1 MACTDFTNDFYKLV
15 NIRSN
20 SSRSLFSYQEGQTD
34 DEDDEDDDE
43 DDDDEQDSSMSESQ
57 VKARNSPTP
66 SEAGRAQLTSCSS
79 SETDEH
85 SMTHPVSKQQ
95 QIVTEQAVVE
105 ETEEEAAQDE
115 EEEEHDYAVI
125 EECREMALANQSVIN
140 EQQCIAQII
149 KTELR
154 RPPHVLVKS
163 KSVLEDQEPSCILRH
178 NQRRELESSVVR
190 SDSISCALMAK
201 MAKET
206 SISLPQPP
214 PPPAPAVVSKLKERL
229 LQRHA
234 AMPSTPTPTA
244 NSWRRSNGWKR
255 VTSPVQAAALVSPTK
270 KVGKLWKILV
280 KIALKECTKFHL
292 IAAGNKVIGV
302 AKELPQGAAH
312 TNSDLHTHILLVV
325 DLIQLVIAVVA
336 VAANDN
342 AAEASNTAATAAATQ
357 IQNST
362 ACSRASFLCQLRDA
376 SLSVLP
382 RSVSRCPLPYNLE
395 KQTNR

>member
-20 SSRSLFSYQEGQTD
+20 SSRSLFSYLEGQTD
-34 DEDDEDDDE
+34 DEDDEEDE
-43 DDDDEQDSSMSESQ
+43 DDDGEDSSMSESQ

-85 SMTHPVSKQQ
+85 SITHAPQEQQ
-95 QIVTEQAVVE
+95 QVVLTEQAVQQQE
-105 ETEEEAAQDE
+105 QEDEE

-125 EECREMALANQSVIN
+125 EECREMALAHQPVLN

-201 MAKET
+201 MAKDSSMST
-206 SISLPQPP
+206 QHPP
-214 PPPAPAVVSKLKERL
+214 LPAVVSKLKERL
-229 LQRHA
+229 LQRHEA
-234 AMPSTPTPTA
+234 TTATA

-255 VTSPVQAAALVSPTK
+255 VTSPVQPSALVSPTK
-270 KVGKLWKILV
+270 KVSENAENIEKNFINFMPPL
-280 KIALKECTKFHL
+280 F
-292 IAAGNKVIGV
+292 AAGNKINVGV
-302 AKELPQGAAH
+302 AKELPQGTAH
-312 TNSDLHTHILLVV
+312 TNSNLHTHLLLLV
-325 DLIQLVIAVVA
+325 DLIHILFALIA
-336 VAANDN
+336 VAAND
-342 AAEASNTAATAAATQ
+342 ATEASSAAAAAAAAT
-357 IQNST
+357 
-362 ACSRASFLCQLRDA
+362 
-376 SLSVLP
+376 
-382 RSVSRCPLPYNLE
+382 
-395 KQTNR
+395 

>member
-1 MACTDFTNDFYKLV
+1 MILICLSLLCIQIVYSEDEEVACTDFTNDFYKLV

-34 DEDDEDDDE
+34 DEDDEDDEEE

-57 VKARNSPTP
+57 VKARISPTP

-85 SMTHPVSKQQ
+85 SMTHPIKEQ

-105 ETEEEAAQDE
+105 EQEEVE

-125 EECREMALANQSVIN
+125 EECREMAARANQSVIN

-206 SISLPQPP
+206 SISSAQQT
-214 PPPAPAVVSKLKERL
+214 PPAPAVVSKLKERL

-234 AMPSTPTPTA
+234 VTPSTPTATA

-270 KVGKLWKILV
+270 KVGKLRKISG
-280 KIALKECTKFHL
+280 KNSLK
-292 IAAGNKVIGV
+292 
-302 AKELPQGAAH
+302 Q
-312 TNSDLHTHILLVV
+312 NSSHCSRKQSHRSC
-325 DLIQLVIAVVA
+325 QR
-336 VAANDN
+336 
-342 AAEASNTAATAAATQ
+342 AATRRRPHEFRHAYTHPPRRRPHPARHRPRHRRRKRR
-357 IQNST
+357 
-362 ACSRASFLCQLRDA
+362 CSSSRSF
-376 SLSVLP
+376 
-382 RSVSRCPLPYNLE
+382 
-395 KQTNR
+395 

>member
-20 SSRSLFSYQEGQTD
+20 SSRSLFSYLEGQTD
-34 DEDDEDDDE
+34 DEDDEEDDE
-43 DDDDEQDSSMSESQ
+43 DDDGEDSSMSESQ

-85 SMTHPVSKQQ
+85 SITQAPKEQQ
-95 QIVTEQAVVE
+95 HVVLTEQALQE
-105 ETEEEAAQDE
+105 QEQEQEHEE

-125 EECREMALANQSVIN
+125 EECREMALAHKPVLN

-201 MAKET
+201 MAKDT
-206 SISLPQPP
+206 SISTQHPP
-214 PPPAPAVVSKLKERL
+214 SPAVVSKLKERL
-229 LQRHA
+229 LQRHEA
-234 AMPSTPTPTA
+234 TTATA

-255 VTSPVQAAALVSPTK
+255 VTSPVQPSALVSPTK
-270 KVGKLWKILV
+270 KVGENAENIEKNFINLMPL
-280 KIALKECTKFHL
+280 F
-292 IAAGNKVIGV
+292 AAGNKVNVGV
-302 AKELPQGAAH
+302 AKELPQGTAH
-312 TNSDLHTHILLVV
+312 TNSNLHTHLLLLV
-325 DLIQLVIAVVA
+325 DLIHILFPLIA
-336 VAANDN
+336 VAAND
-342 AAEASNTAATAAATQ
+342 ATEASSTAAAAT
-357 IQNST
+357 T
-362 ACSRASFLCQLRDA
+362 
-376 SLSVLP
+376 
-382 RSVSRCPLPYNLE
+382 
-395 KQTNR
+395 

>member
-20 SSRSLFSYQEGQTD
+20 SSRSLFSYLEGQTD
-34 DEDDEDDDE
+34 DEDDEEDDE
-43 DDDDEQDSSMSESQ
+43 DDDGEDSSMSESQ

-85 SMTHPVSKQQ
+85 SITHAPKEQQ
-95 QIVTEQAVVE
+95 QVVLTEQAL
-105 ETEEEAAQDE
+105 QDQEQPDEE

-125 EECREMALANQSVIN
+125 EECREMALAHKPVLN

-201 MAKET
+201 MAKDT
-206 SISLPQPP
+206 SISTQHPP
-214 PPPAPAVVSKLKERL
+214 SPAVVSKLKERL
-229 LQRHA
+229 LQRHEA
-234 AMPSTPTPTA
+234 TTATA

-255 VTSPVQAAALVSPTK
+255 VTSPVQPSALVSPTK
-270 KVGKLWKILV
+270 KVGENAENIGKNFINLV
-280 KIALKECTKFHL
+280 PLF
-292 IAAGNKVIGV
+292 AAGNKVNVGV
-302 AKELPQGAAH
+302 AKELPQGTAH
-312 TNSDLHTHILLVV
+312 TNSNLHTHLLLLV
-325 DLIQLVIAVVA
+325 DLIHILVALIA
-336 VAANDN
+336 VAAND
-342 AAEASNTAATAAATQ
+342 ATEASSAAAAAAAT
-357 IQNST
+357 T
-362 ACSRASFLCQLRDA
+362 
-376 SLSVLP
+376 
-382 RSVSRCPLPYNLE
+382 
-395 KQTNR
+395 